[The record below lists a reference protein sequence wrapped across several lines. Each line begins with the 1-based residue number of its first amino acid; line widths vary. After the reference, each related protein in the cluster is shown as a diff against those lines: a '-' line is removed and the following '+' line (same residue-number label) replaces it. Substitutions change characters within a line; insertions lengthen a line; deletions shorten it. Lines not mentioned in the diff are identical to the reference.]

1 MVKYNVSIK
10 MNPQAVNSALTQAIT
25 RCMKLILIIIITQ
38 QNITNDNIYAD
49 ADVYCTHDAGEQP
62 VSPIAINS

>member
-10 MNPQAVNSALTQAIT
+10 MNLQAVNSALTQAII
-25 RCMKLILIIIITQ
+25 RCMKLMLIIIITQ
-38 QNITNDNIYAD
+38 QNITNDNIYAG
-49 ADVYCTHDAGEQP
+49 ADVYCTHNARDQP